1 MKSFKG
7 YLHRWLASAAQVA
20 PLVHDQIMTALRAST
35 QAAVQACVDGQDNGH
50 GVSRATCGF
59 RWTTGGY
66 DGDTGA
72 GQQMNVLAALL
83 TTLLHVDPQAG
94 AAQGST
100 APVTNSTGGTSIG
113 NSDAG
118 SDAADRS
125 HTVLDP
131 LTTRD
136 HAVAG
141 AVTGVV
147 CLSTALVMLW
157 MSTNWWEGGLAKP
170 PGFV

>member
-50 GVSRATCGF
+50 GVSKATCGF
-59 RWTTGGY
+59 RWSTGGY

-83 TTLLHVDPQAG
+83 TSLLDVDPQAG
-94 AAQGST
+94 AAQGSSV
-100 APVTNSTGGTSIG
+100 PVTNSTGGTSVG
-113 NSDAG
+113 NSAAG
-118 SDAADRS
+118 SGGGRAA
-125 HTVLDP
+125 LGP
-131 LTTRD
+131 LTTKDR
-136 HAVAG
+136 AGAG

-147 CLSTALVMLW
+147 CLCTALAMLW
-157 MSTNWWEGGLAKP
+157 MGTNWFEGGLAKP